1 MGIVGVI
8 GMFLL
13 GMLIGF
19 IAGTYFFSYLV
30 VEINKVDP
38 DRFDRLIADIRK
50 KLKEQDN

>member
-1 MGIVGVI
+1 MGTVGVI

-30 VEINKVDP
+30 VEINRTNRDK
-38 DRFDRLIADIRK
+38 FDQIIADLRK